1 MSSLSPPDQRHN
13 LILNCLHE
21 FSWGFG
27 VAFHTVYAVIPL
39 FLKQLGAP
47 TGVSTSVAGL
57 FYILIAIPQLF
68 SATVGRNIRNL
79 KLAAI
84 SVHTLVLPP
93 MFIAGFTFAFLAPL
107 GPKAWM
113 LYYACFILYGLAVG
127 IIIPIWTGFLHHAI
141 SEENR
146 GTFFGLSFAFNS
158 VGGFAGGF
166 LLKRLLNSSLP
177 FPNNF
182 GWGFLIMTASI
193 TFGILLF
200 LGYRLYTPEEHQPH
214 KSLKQFWSETRDILR
229 HHNNFRRYLF
239 SRIFFTANYPAI
251 SLYAIYTQEKFGFN
265 ISEVGIFTVLNVL
278 AFGFASLAAGKLG
291 DRKGHKTSLIL
302 AFTAHLM
309 AVITA
314 LLARSMIG
322 VYAIFVLIGLGQGA
336 FMPSSMNL
344 VYDFAGSRDNKTYM
358 ALIDTILAP
367 FTFLAIMLV
376 GKFSGMVATETLFW
390 AMGTSIFVGLFLMVT
405 LVHDPK
411 QHRRPQPLMPPVEG
425 G

>member
-1 MSSLSPPDQRHN
+1 VPNLSPQDQRHN

-68 SATVGRNIRNL
+68 TATVGRNIRNI

-93 MFIAGFTFAFLAPL
+93 IFIAGFTFAFLTPL

-141 SEENR
+141 SAENR

-158 VGGFAGGF
+158 VGGFVGGF

-200 LGYRLYTPEEHQPH
+200 FGYRLYEPEEQQPH
-214 KSLKQFWSETRDILR
+214 KSLKQFWVETKSILR
-229 HHNNFRRYLF
+229 QHTNFRRYLF

-265 ISEVGIFTVLNVL
+265 ISEVGIFTILNVL
-278 AFGFASLAAGKLG
+278 AFGLASLAAGKLG
-291 DRKGHKTSLIL
+291 DRKGHKLSLIL
-302 AFTAHLM
+302 AFTAHLL

-314 LLARSMIG
+314 LTARSMTG

-336 FMPSSMNL
+336 FMPASMNL
-344 VYDFAGSRDNKTYM
+344 VYDFAGNRDNKTYI
-358 ALIDTILAP
+358 ALIDTVLAP

-376 GKFSGMVATETLFW
+376 GKLSGVIATETLFL
-390 AMGTSIFVGLFLMVT
+390 AMGTSIFVGLFFMIT

-411 QHRRPQPLMPPVEG
+411 KLHRASPFIPPVEG
-425 G
+425 

>member
-1 MSSLSPPDQRHN
+1 MPNLSPQDQRHN

-57 FYILIAIPQLF
+57 FYILMAIPQLF
-68 SATVGRNIRNL
+68 TATVGRNIRNI

-93 MFIAGFTFAFLAPL
+93 IFIAGFTFAFLTPL
-107 GPKAWM
+107 GSKAWM
-113 LYYACFILYGLAVG
+113 LYYVCFILYGLAVG
-127 IIIPIWTGFLHHAI
+127 IIIPIWTGFLRHAI
-141 SEENR
+141 SEGNR

-158 VGGFAGGF
+158 VGGFVGGF

-200 LGYRLYTPEEHQPH
+200 FGYRLSTPEEQQPH
-214 KSLKQFWSETRDILR
+214 KSLRQFWWETRDILR
-229 HHNNFRRYLF
+229 HHTNFRRYLF

-251 SLYAIYTQEKFGFN
+251 SLYAIYTQEKFGFE
-265 ISEVGIFTVLNVL
+265 ISEAGMFTILNVL
-278 AFGFASLAAGKLG
+278 AFGVASLAAGKLG
-291 DRKGHKTSLIL
+291 DRRGHKISLIL
-302 AFTAHLM
+302 AFTAHLV

-314 LLARSMIG
+314 LTARSMTG

-336 FMPSSMNL
+336 FMPSSMNM
-344 VYDFAGSRDNKTYM
+344 VYDFAGNRDNKTYM
-358 ALIDTILAP
+358 ALIDTTLAP

-376 GKFSGMVATETLFW
+376 GKLSGLIATETLFL
-390 AMGTSIFVGLFLMVT
+390 AIGTSIFIGLFLMT
-405 LVHDPK
+405 ALVHDPRK
-411 QHRRPQPLMPPVEG
+411 HRHTTPLIPPVEG
-425 G
+425 